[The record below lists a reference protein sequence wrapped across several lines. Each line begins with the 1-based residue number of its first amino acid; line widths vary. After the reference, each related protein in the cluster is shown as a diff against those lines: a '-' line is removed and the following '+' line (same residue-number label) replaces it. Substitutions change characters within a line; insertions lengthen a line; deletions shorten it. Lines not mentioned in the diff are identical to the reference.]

1 METFFSAVLG
11 DLLSRSISFVID
23 RYRWQQQGVE
33 ESLQRLHRL
42 LLRLQSIVE
51 EADGRRITNQ
61 AMLRQLRMARDA
73 MYRGYYFHDNS
84 RYRIVQPHARDE
96 VSDHT
101 SLDLSPL
108 SPLKRFC
115 FSTRT
120 RGIVPDVLEKEK
132 LQKILG
138 RLESIASDMQEFVVF
153 VSSYPRVNR
162 QPYCS
167 YLFLENCMFGRQAE
181 QERVINFL
189 LEPHPPGDKGVSVL
203 PIIGPGKVGK
213 STLVEHVCHD
223 ERVRKHFST
232 IVFYRGD
239 SIEGTKDLT
248 PLADS
253 GVIKHRNHA
262 STEQSL
268 LIVELVDDMDE
279 GTWRRTLHNLRRDHN
294 TRVGKSKIIITS
306 RSNKIAAF
314 GTTESLELD
323 FLPKEAYWYFF
334 KTMAFGSTNPEE
346 DPKLASIG
354 MEIAALVN
362 GCFLATNIICR
373 TLRSNLNA
381 RFWYRFLGR
390 WRRLAEIYLRL
401 LGEHPGDIFTSKSGI
416 TYVCMPGNQC
426 VAARYSLYQ
435 ESSAHMSDVAT
446 ISASDLLTGNVNPQG
461 MYDLLEWQ
469 SSIPPYYSYGA
480 HFELLS
486 QQPQPAL
493 ARGREA
499 PASDDDLGVGD
510 GCSRALEDLG
520 ATGRNKIE
528 TPRWQRLTGYSDPV
542 MLGFP
547 GLLLGLGVRRHRLK
561 SIDDLGAA
569 RRCTSGRRRRRGDE

>member
-33 ESLQRLHRL
+33 ENLQRLHRL

-115 FSTRT
+115 ISTRT
-120 RGIVPDVLEKEK
+120 RGIASDVLEKEK

-203 PIIGPGKVGK
+203 PIIGPGGVGK

-223 ERVRKHFST
+223 ERVRKYFST
-232 IVFYRGD
+232 IVFCRGD

-248 PLADS
+248 PLADT

-279 GTWRRTLHNLRRDHN
+279 GTWRRTLHNLRRDHK
-294 TRVGKSKIIITS
+294 TPVGKIIIMS
-306 RSNKIAAF
+306 QSKKIAAF
-314 GTTESLELD
+314 GTTQALELD
-323 FLPKEAYWYFF
+323 FLPKEAFWYFF
-334 KTMAFGSTNPEE
+334 KTMAFGSSDPEE
-346 DPKLASIG
+346 APKLASIG

-362 GCFLATNIICR
+362 GCFLGTNIICR
-373 TLRSNLNA
+373 ILRSNLNV
-381 RFWYRFLGR
+381 RFWYKFLGR
-390 WRRLAEIYLRL
+390 WRSLTEIFLVL
-401 LGEHPGDIFTSKSGI
+401 LGEHPRDVFTSKSGI
-416 TYVCMPGNQC
+416 TYICTSGNQC

-435 ESSAHMSDVAT
+435 ASSAHMSDAPT
-446 ISASDLLTGNVNPQG
+446 ISASDLLTGNANPQG
-461 MYDLLEWQ
+461 KFDVLVWQ
-469 SSIPPYYSYGA
+469 SSIPPYYNYGA
-480 HFELLS
+480 HYELLA
-486 QQPQPAL
+486 QPPHIL
-493 ARGREA
+493 PPKRKRSRSLLEG
-499 PASDDDLGVGD
+499 PVSSGNGVD
-510 GCSRALEDLG
+510 S
-520 ATGRNKIE
+520 
-528 TPRWQRLTGYSDPV
+528 
-542 MLGFP
+542 
-547 GLLLGLGVRRHRLK
+547 
-561 SIDDLGAA
+561 
-569 RRCTSGRRRRRGDE
+569 